1 MRRGSILVLVGL
13 AGVMASSSTP
23 AAGGVADRPPW
34 LRNAIERTVARTF
47 AGTQPTR
54 IDVLGYPRKAA
65 VVFTFERPTRN
76 ADIRNPFGGAQPRSR
91 VWRTGFYRPLYHSTS
106 WAWHACATRRACLY
120 R

>member
-1 MRRGSILVLVGL
+1 MRRAATVLLAGLMGALVLSAAPT
-13 AGVMASSSTP
+13 AGRPT
-23 AAGGVADRPPW
+23 DRPPW

-54 IDVLGYPRKAA
+54 IDVLGYPRKVA

-91 VWRTGFYRPLYHSTS
+91 VWRTGFYRPRYHSTS
-106 WAWHACATRRACLY
+106 WA
-120 R
+120 